1 MPALLDASTAYCQRL
16 ARERAKNFFYGF
28 LLLPKPRREAFCA
41 VYAFMRYCDDVA
53 DGDASIASKSE
64 RLHAWRQ
71 ALDRALQGDYGVEA
85 EGEGGNH
92 LILPAFHHAVEKYSI
107 PPQYFHELIDGAEMD
122 LSIRSYKTFDD
133 LYRYCYRVAS
143 VVGLCSLQMLGYRG
157 GADQNAARKLAEE
170 CGIAFQLTNIL
181 RDLKEDAACGRVYL
195 PLEDLERFGYS
206 AGELARGVFNDNFAA
221 LMQFEIARA
230 KEFYRRAY
238 PLLDIVAEESRAA
251 LWALMAIYRGI
262 LGAIERNLERNRG
275 NVFSR
280 VARLTEMEKIDIVLR
295 AFRMRA
301 GIWASARSKP
311 ADRIAPPEGA
321 AEAAGN
327 QAQGAKAHN
336 ARAQNDTWLRSDKDA
351 EPGWRPFRG

>member
-1 MPALLDASTAYCQRL
+1 MASLLEASSAYCQRL

-53 DGDASIASKSE
+53 DGDASIASKTE
-64 RLHAWRQ
+64 RLHEWRK
-71 ALDRALQGDYGVEA
+71 ALDRALQGDYGVSDDA
-85 EGEGGNH
+85 VRKDDASNNN
-92 LILPAFHHAVEKYSI
+92 LILPAFHYAVKTYSI
-107 PPQYFHELIDGAEMD
+107 PPQYFHDLIDGAEMD
-122 LSIRSYKTFDD
+122 LSIRSYRTFDE

-143 VVGLCSLQMLGYRG
+143 VVGLCSMQMLGYRD

-181 RDLKEDAACGRVYL
+181 RDLKEDAASGRIYL

-206 AGELARGVFNDNFAA
+206 ADELVCGVFNDNFAA

-238 PLLDIVAEESRAA
+238 PLLDIVSEESRAA
-251 LWALMAIYRGI
+251 LWALIAIYRGI
-262 LGAIERNLERNRG
+262 LETIERNGG

-280 VARLTEMEKIDIVLR
+280 VARLTEMEKIDIVLQ
-295 AFRMRA
+295 AFQIRA
-301 GIWASARSKP
+301 GIWISARSKP
-311 ADRIAPPEGA
+311 THRIASLEHS
-321 AEAAGN
+321 AEAT
-327 QAQGAKAHN
+327 GAKAQV
-336 ARAQNDTWLRSDKDA
+336 AKAQNDTWLRSDKDS
-351 EPGWRPFRG
+351 EQGWRPFRG